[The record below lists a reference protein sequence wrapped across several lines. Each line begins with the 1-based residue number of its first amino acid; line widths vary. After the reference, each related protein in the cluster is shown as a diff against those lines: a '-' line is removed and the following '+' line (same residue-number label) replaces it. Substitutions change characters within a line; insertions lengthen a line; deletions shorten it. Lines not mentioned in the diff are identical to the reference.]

1 MRFLFLIL
9 FSVFL
14 NAADTSV
21 SNMQLYG
28 VLTLLPPL
36 MAIILAFITREV
48 ILSLFI
54 GVFTGTFLLAF
65 ANFYTA
71 NVVNDTYTFTY
82 NNPSFMDW
90 VNLFLASF
98 SNIVKHLLDAMI
110 DSDDAGVILQVFCI
124 GGVVA
129 LITKMGGINA
139 VALALTRFV
148 KGPVSAQVS
157 TWLIGLCIFF
167 DDYAN
172 SLTVGPIMRPIADK
186 FKISREKLSFI
197 LDSTAAPVAGIAIIS
212 TWIGIEVGLIKTAYT
227 LVGINDVN
235 AFGVFMQ
242 TIPYRFYNIF
252 MLIFVVLTAV
262 QQREFGSMYIAEKNA
277 RAGIVSEAAL
287 DVGAELEKELKPK
300 DGIEHKISDA
310 LIPILTLII
319 TALTSFYFSGLNA
332 IIDDPDKADILSK
345 IEENYLSFYAI
356 RTTLGEANSSLAL
369 FQAALFASVVAV
381 ILGLVRKKINHKEAV
396 ETWLHGW
403 KSMIFTIAMLLFAW
417 SLAAIVKEL
426 GTHKYIVQ
434 LLSGSTPHVL
444 LPSMIFLI
452 GSAMSF
458 AIGTSY
464 GTMGILMPLA
474 IPLAHAVG
482 LESGMSGNELHEYMV
497 INISCVLTGAIFG
510 NHCSPIA
517 DTVILS
523 AMSAKCEL
531 SAHVKTQMPYALLV
545 CAISVIFGY
554 IPVSFG
560 LNVYL
565 TIILGVVMMS
575 LALRLIG
582 KKVE

>member
-21 SNMQLYG
+21 SNMHLYG

-227 LVGINDVN
+227 LVGI
-235 AFGVFMQ
+235 A
-242 TIPYRFYNIF
+242 
-252 MLIFVVLTAV
+252 
-262 QQREFGSMYIAEKNA
+262 
-277 RAGIVSEAAL
+277 
-287 DVGAELEKELKPK
+287 
-300 DGIEHKISDA
+300 
-310 LIPILTLII
+310 
-319 TALTSFYFSGLNA
+319 
-332 IIDDPDKADILSK
+332 
-345 IEENYLSFYAI
+345 
-356 RTTLGEANSSLAL
+356 
-369 FQAALFASVVAV
+369 
-381 ILGLVRKKINHKEAV
+381 
-396 ETWLHGW
+396 
-403 KSMIFTIAMLLFAW
+403 
-417 SLAAIVKEL
+417 
-426 GTHKYIVQ
+426 
-434 LLSGSTPHVL
+434 
-444 LPSMIFLI
+444 
-452 GSAMSF
+452 
-458 AIGTSY
+458 
-464 GTMGILMPLA
+464 
-474 IPLAHAVG
+474 
-482 LESGMSGNELHEYMV
+482 
-497 INISCVLTGAIFG
+497 
-510 NHCSPIA
+510 
-517 DTVILS
+517 
-523 AMSAKCEL
+523 
-531 SAHVKTQMPYALLV
+531 
-545 CAISVIFGY
+545 
-554 IPVSFG
+554 
-560 LNVYL
+560 
-565 TIILGVVMMS
+565 
-575 LALRLIG
+575 
-582 KKVE
+582 